1 MCSVPYCPELSL
13 PFPLPAGV
21 SVLYEGRLELL
32 PPGDHKALRKFEMLP
47 RYFNFFIQEIRHEE
61 FPFLS
66 SPQKYKLGELI
77 IISPDFTTKGHFEKV
92 VEEKQKEA
100 EREEEEGGQGRRGQ
114 GREGNGTQFF
124 IGMGVWKELRRVG
137 EEVL

>member
-1 MCSVPYCPELSL
+1 MPISLSPRSAPPGYAL
-13 PFPLPAGV
+13 SGV
-21 SVLYEGRLELL
+21 SVLYEGSPELL

-92 VEEKQKEA
+92 EEEQQQKET
-100 EREEEEGGQGRRGQ
+100 EQEEEEGRGGVGGERYSVFYCYGRL
-114 GREGNGTQFF
+114 EGGFVSWCEAF
-124 IGMGVWKELRRVG
+124 ERL
-137 EEVL
+137 